1 MHNLQIGKFGEKLAC
16 NYLQGNGYQ
25 IINRNQKIKR
35 LELDI
40 IATKNNLIYFFE
52 IKTRIKNY
60 ESKREIPLSQ
70 RQIKNLKK
78 AALAYAA
85 IHQIKIELI
94 CFNLMIILLDN
105 QQNKAN
111 IKIYKNIF

>member
-40 IATKNNLIYFFE
+40 IATKNNLIYF
-52 IKTRIKNY
+52 
-60 ESKREIPLSQ
+60 
-70 RQIKNLKK
+70 
-78 AALAYAA
+78 
-85 IHQIKIELI
+85 
-94 CFNLMIILLDN
+94 
-105 QQNKAN
+105 
-111 IKIYKNIF
+111 